1 MSAIAGKCAGEKGRQ
16 LLGRQKARA
25 PPEKVVW
32 ETQGESSSFTIVAG
46 NPIAVG
52 DQSLQQLGRTAI
64 RLAQVS
70 LSLVVCEASV

>member
-1 MSAIAGKCAGEKGRQ
+1 MSAIAAKCAGVKGRQ
-16 LLGRQKARA
+16 FLGRQKARA

-52 DQSLQQLGRTAI
+52 DQLLQQFGRAAI

-70 LSLVVCEASV
+70 LSLVVCKASM

>member
-1 MSAIAGKCAGEKGRQ
+1 MSVIAGKCAGEKGRQ
-16 LLGRQKARA
+16 FLGRQKARA

-46 NPIAVG
+46 NSIAVG
-52 DQSLQQLGRTAI
+52 DRSLQQFGRTAI

-70 LSLVVCEASV
+70 QGLVVCKASV